1 MNDKLIIKLADLKG
15 QISTIEQKIK
25 IDQEGKNVIFCKNVF
40 PEMLKYIEENYNLNA
55 NKIIGRSR
63 KMKIKTIRNFLILA
77 ILENERFYITLKNLG
92 ILFNFRDHT
101 TILNA
106 KQSALNF
113 ITTDEGDLFEYNL
126 ILNYLDKLYN
136 QYNF

>member
-1 MNDKLIIKLADLKG
+1 MNTKLLIKLTDLKG

-25 IDQEGKNVIFCKNVF
+25 IDQDGKNVIFCKNVF
-40 PEMLKYIEENYNLNA
+40 PEMLKYIEENYDLNA

-63 KMKIKTIRNFLILA
+63 KTKIKTIRHFLILA
-77 ILENERFYITLKNLG
+77 ILQNERFYITLRNLG

-106 KQSALNF
+106 KQCALNF
-113 ITTDEGDLFEYNL
+113 IATDENDLFEYNL
-126 ILNYLDKLYN
+126 IFSHLDKLYTN
-136 QYNF
+136 YNF